1 MYKKS
6 PVIHHGTPA
15 WRWNRRG
22 RYTRAGVRGCNQYF
36 TGPTSPVR
44 VCVGIACIV
53 PLHLP
58 NDPTPT
64 CGGAGVF
71 FRVVFINQRSP
82 RIRMFSRLN
91 LLCVARVFPCVTAW
105 LTALFSPS
113 VPAPQPPVTVTVP
126 PPLYR
131 HIHSITATTATA
143 TNSCGCNSH
152 LITGVPPT
160 DLLLFLSHSVIKHL

>member
-1 MYKKS
+1 MVCWPCFRPPPAPFSPFPCLHRYRFNCVYKKS

-58 NDPTPT
+58 NDPTPS
-64 CGGAGVF
+64 CGGAGVL
-71 FRVVFINQRSP
+71 FRVVLTNQRSP
-82 RIRMFSRLN
+82 RIRMFSRTRDFHCSATPL
-91 LLCVARVFPCVTAW
+91 
-105 LTALFSPS
+105 
-113 VPAPQPPVTVTVP
+113 PPH
-126 PPLYR
+126 PLYY
-131 HIHSITATTATA
+131 
-143 TNSCGCNSH
+143 CNH
-152 LITGVPPT
+152 RYC
-160 DLLLFLSHSVIKHL
+160 H